1 MPSRAVDV
9 GCAVGRSTFELCRLF
24 DEVVGIDYSQSF
36 VDACNLLKDEGKM
49 AYYITTEGDLKETLE
64 AKVDPDV
71 VGVYCLHL
79 YFFVCV
85 NI

>member
-1 MPSRAVDV
+1 MQFQDGVPSVALDV

-49 AYYITTEGDLKETLE
+49 AYYITTEGNLRETLE
-64 AKVDPDV
+64 AKVDSAV
-71 VGVYCLHL
+71 VSVYI
-79 YFFVCV
+79 V
-85 NI
+85 